1 MNFLDLILQ
10 KSRQYFLK
18 SKQKLKYYL
27 NLLIMKAY
35 EKVTIRIFIF
45 SYKIISKM
53 ETNYFQIL

>member
-45 SYKIISKM
+45 SYRIISKM

>member
-45 SYKIISKM
+45 NYKIISKM